1 MPLEFALQAFFFNIS
16 IITSYVG
23 ITVPTYV
30 NVLYSKQLQ
39 NRHID
44 IILTLVVATNEYDQN
59 IGWCYFIDDF
69 IDYKRLL
76 FAWNSVKLKKKNFI
90 KNLDKVFFNGWNNIS
105 LKYVSIKVMPI
116 NLYKHIPSS

>member
-59 IGWCYFIDDF
+59 IG
-69 IDYKRLL
+69 
-76 FAWNSVKLKKKNFI
+76 
-90 KNLDKVFFNGWNNIS
+90 
-105 LKYVSIKVMPI
+105 
-116 NLYKHIPSS
+116 